1 MEQIQDRGNS
11 VDKLEKIRILLVV
24 TYTKNDYIVSRGEIE
39 KSITDKPRNKEL
51 LEVQVVSR
59 IKWFYITKTLLLQI

>member
-11 VDKLEKIRILLVV
+11 VDKIEKIHIVLIV

-59 IKWFYITKTLLLQI
+59 IKWFYITKALLLQI